1 MKVATRGA
9 VHHNKVGDR
18 GNASHDEISP
28 PKRKTESQ
36 YTSKIAPLNPIV
48 GLACVKLERHE
59 TLLSPPP
66 AAQAIRLFVGHNN
79 IIRDETPR
87 DESTLIVRNK
97 IWYTALKPIR
107 EALGSNLV
115 QGIA

>member
-9 VHHNKVGDR
+9 VHYNRVGDWD
-18 GNASHDEISP
+18 NESHDEISP
-28 PKRKTESQ
+28 PKRKTESHK

-48 GLACVKLERHE
+48 GLARVKLERHE

-66 AAQAIRLFVGHNN
+66 AAQAIRHFIGHNN
-79 IIRDETPR
+79 IIRDEKPR

-97 IWYTALKPIR
+97 IWHNALSK
-107 EALGSNLV
+107 S
-115 QGIA
+115 